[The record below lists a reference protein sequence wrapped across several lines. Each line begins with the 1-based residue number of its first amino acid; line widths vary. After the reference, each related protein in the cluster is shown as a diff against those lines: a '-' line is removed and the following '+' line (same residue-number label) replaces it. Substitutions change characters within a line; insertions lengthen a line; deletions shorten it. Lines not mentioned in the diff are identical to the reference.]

1 MIKYGLK
8 LWTNNSG
15 LFEKAR
21 THFVAGDFDFIELS
35 HNPLTPLDFAA
46 LSVLR
51 SIPVTIHAP
60 HAGNFHE
67 FILGPEEL
75 VIWQDTLKL
84 TDFFKSSTIVV
95 HPGKRHTVETFFAEF
110 AKITDPRI
118 VIENMPG
125 LDLYH
130 EPMFAQ
136 KLSELT
142 AIKEK
147 IPLCFDFEK
156 AIKAACYQQIEY
168 KEFVADALK
177 TLTPIYFHLSGGDH
191 MNPVDEH
198 VDLKAATFD
207 LAWIKNWLEEIGATA
222 DIQLVFEVPKNDFD
236 LQNDF
241 DNMNL
246 FRSISDESV
255 AF

>member
-75 VIWQDTLKL
+75 VIWQDTLNL
-84 TDFFKSSTIVV
+84 QM
-95 HPGKRHTVETFFAEF
+95 TF
-110 AKITDPRI
+110 
-118 VIENMPG
+118 
-125 LDLYH
+125 
-130 EPMFAQ
+130 
-136 KLSELT
+136 
-142 AIKEK
+142 
-147 IPLCFDFEK
+147 
-156 AIKAACYQQIEY
+156 
-168 KEFVADALK
+168 
-177 TLTPIYFHLSGGDH
+177 
-191 MNPVDEH
+191 
-198 VDLKAATFD
+198 
-207 LAWIKNWLEEIGATA
+207 
-222 DIQLVFEVPKNDFD
+222 
-236 LQNDF
+236 
-241 DNMNL
+241 
-246 FRSISDESV
+246 
-255 AF
+255 